1 MEIAEGRGRH
11 MKTLSDNNKEA
22 VKLFLHWN
30 QGATIGDCCKATGLS
45 YPTVRRHIDA
55 IQAEEGEW
63 TKS

>member
-1 MEIAEGRGRH
+1 

>member
-1 MEIAEGRGRH
+1 MQIAEGRGRH
-11 MKTLSDNNKEA
+11 RKQISDENKTT
-22 VKLFLHWN
+22 VKLYFHWN
-30 QGATIGDCCKATGLS
+30 PGASIGDCCKATGLS